1 MHEFMSRPSASLPAD
16 HPPVMLVVVDTEEEF
31 DWSRPFSREST
42 ATTSIPA
49 QALMHER
56 VFDRYGAVPTYVVD
70 WPVATTPDSVASLR
84 SIMESGR
91 CEIGTHLHPWVSPPH
106 EEEVNTFNSYAGN
119 LPPALEFAKLKTLTE
134 AITAN
139 FGRAPITFKAGRY
152 GVGPETA
159 SAIARLGYKVDASVV
174 PYTSFRGDGGPDFSW
189 AVEHPYWFE
198 AEGRSL
204 LELPV
209 TTGFSGHL
217 RHAGARLF
225 PTLQSPSAKRLR
237 LPGIA
242 ARSGMLE
249 RIRLTPEGCSAS
261 DMIRLLNS
269 LAADGCKVFSLTYH
283 SPSMVAGHTPYVRN
297 ARELEQ
303 FIGAVDETFRHFRD
317 QLGGCFMGV
326 ADLHARLSA
335 QRAGAPAREEAAA

>member
-1 MHEFMSRPSASLPAD
+1 
-16 HPPVMLVVVDTEEEF
+16 MLVVVDTEEEF

-42 ATTSIPA
+42 ATTSIAA
-49 QALMHER
+49 QSLMHER
-56 VFDRYGAVPTYVVD
+56 VFDHYGAVPTYVVD
-70 WPVATTPDSVASLR
+70 WPVATTPDSIASLR
-84 SIMESGR
+84 SIMESNR

-119 LPPALEFAKLKTLTE
+119 LAPALEFAKLRTLTE

-152 GVGPETA
+152 GVGSETA

-174 PYTSFRGDGGPDFSW
+174 PYTSFRGDGGPDFTW
-189 AVEHPYWFE
+189 AGEHPYWFE
-198 AEGRSL
+198 ADGHTL

-217 RHAGARLF
+217 RHAGPRLF
-225 PTLQSPSAKRLR
+225 PALQSPSGKRLR

-249 RIRLTPEGCSAS
+249 RIRLTPEGCTAS
-261 DMIRLLNS
+261 DMIRLLDS
-269 LAADGCKVFSLTYH
+269 LVAGGCKVFSLTYH
-283 SPSMVAGHTPYVRN
+283 SPSMVAGHTPYVRD
-297 ARELEQ
+297 ARELDQ
-303 FIGAVDETFRHFRD
+303 FIKAVDDTFRHFRD
-317 QLGGCFMGV
+317 RLGGCFMGI
-326 ADLHARLSA
+326 AGLHSRLLAR
-335 QRAGAPAREEAAA
+335 RANVPEPVGAAA